1 MNFLIMVP
9 VLLSLVGG
17 ALLMFVVP
25 KGAGH
30 RKVRQIYVSGVVIS
44 TAFFVLLVSGL
55 GSMEL
60 RFFEFT
66 EVINFYLRVDG
77 VSRFF
82 MLLAAGIW
90 TLVTFYTFEYIEADD
105 RANRYYSFFLMT
117 LGVIL
122 GAALAGNFFT
132 LYLFYEFMTLL
143 TYPLVVHYGTPAAM
157 RAGSKY
163 LIYSFVGAALTLV
176 GFVFLASFGT
186 TTDFVAGGAL
196 DTAAVNGNETMLL
209 VVFVLAF
216 VGFGTKAYIWPMFDW
231 VPASYPKAP
240 APAAALLSG
249 IVSKVAVLAII
260 RLIFFAFGYEFILD
274 TWAQTALL
282 VVTLLT
288 VFMGSMLAYKEK
300 LFLRRLAY
308 SSVSQL
314 SYVLFGLIILSSV
327 AFLGAMLHVLFHA
340 IIKAALFLSAGAVIH
355 KTSKEYVY
363 ELRGIGK
370 SMPITMWCF
379 TIVSL
384 ALVGIPPTG
393 GFISKWYLA
402 MGSIGMGSL
411 FGLIGVGVLLISAL
425 LTAGYLITI
434 FASAFFPGAK
444 FDYGTVVKTEPAK
457 LMVVPLIVLAGLSL
471 ILGMFPS
478 AIIDFIGSITNVI
491 FPNS

>member
-1 MNFLIMVP
+1 MSLFLLAP
-9 VLLSLVGG
+9 VLIPLLGGAALSL
-17 ALLMFVVP
+17 VVP
-25 KGAGH
+25 KGAAH
-30 RKVRQIYVSGVVIS
+30 RKMRQIYVSGVVIATS
-44 TAFFVLLVSGL
+44 VFTLLVVGL
-55 GSMEL
+55 GSVEL

-66 EVINFYLRVDG
+66 DAINFYFHVDG
-77 VSRFF
+77 ISRFF
-82 MLLAAGIW
+82 MVMGAGIW
-90 TLVTFYTFEYIEADD
+90 LLVTFYSFEYIEADEKD
-105 RANRYYSFFLMT
+105 SRFFSFFLMT

-143 TYPLVVHYGTPAAM
+143 TYPLVVHFGTPAAM

-176 GFVFLASFGT
+176 GFVFLANFGT
-186 TTDFVAGGAL
+186 TTDFVAGGNL
-196 DTAAVNGNETMLL
+196 DMTAVSGNETMLL
-209 VVFVLAF
+209 VVFFLAF
-216 VGFGTKAYIWPMFDW
+216 IGFGTKAYIWPMFEW

-260 RLIFFAFGYEFILD
+260 RLIFFAFGYEFILG
-274 TWAQTALL
+274 TWAQTVLL
-282 VVTLLT
+282 VITLLT

-314 SYVLFGLIILSSV
+314 SYVLFGLILLSSV

-340 IIKAALFLSAGAVIH
+340 IIKAALFLSAGAIIH
-355 KTSKEYVY
+355 KTNKEYVY
-363 ELRGIGK
+363 ELKGIGK
-370 SMPITMWCF
+370 SMPITLWCF

-402 MGSIGMGSL
+402 MGGIGMESL
-411 FGLIGVGVLLISAL
+411 LGLIGVGVLLISAL

-434 FASAFFPGAK
+434 FAAAFFPGTK
-444 FDYGTVVKTEPAK
+444 FDYGSATKTEPTK
-457 LMVVPLIVLAGLSL
+457 LMTIPLIILAGLSL
-471 ILGMFPS
+471 VLGMFPS
-478 AIIDFIGSITNVI
+478 VIIEFIGNVSYTI
-491 FPNS
+491 FS